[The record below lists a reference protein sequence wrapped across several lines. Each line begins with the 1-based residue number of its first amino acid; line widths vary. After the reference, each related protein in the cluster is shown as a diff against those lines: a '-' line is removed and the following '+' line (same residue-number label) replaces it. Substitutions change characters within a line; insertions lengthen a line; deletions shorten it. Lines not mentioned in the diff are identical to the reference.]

1 MKIKEISKLLGYD
14 ILGCEERDISSI
26 KYIDEAD
33 INSIA
38 VAFNKKDIEKAQ
50 SNVVLTEPKIIT
62 TEKTLI
68 YCCEPVEIAMVKISK
83 ILIKN
88 GCLIDYSL
96 PIQYKN
102 LMNNIL
108 IGENVN
114 IGEKTVVDPFVT
126 IGNDVIIGENCHI
139 ESGVH
144 IGSGT
149 VIGDNTI
156 IHSGSKISASAFY
169 HFYDENLESFVGVGK
184 VIIGNNV
191 EIGYNTTIQRGTLS
205 DTVIKDCTFI
215 GNLIDIGHDVKI
227 GTGCKI
233 VSQTGIA
240 GNVKIGNNVKI
251 FGQVGI
257 SNYVTIGNGAIVMA
271 KSIVSKNIQ
280 AYKKVSGNFGR
291 EHMEEL
297 RIQAKIRK
305 FNNE

>member
-1 MKIKEISKLLGYD
+1 MKIKDISKLLGYD
-14 ILGCEERDISSI
+14 ILGCEEIEISSI

-38 VAFNKKDIEKAQ
+38 VAFNKKDIEKTQ

-83 ILIKN
+83 ILIEN

-96 PIQYKN
+96 PIQYKH

-149 VIGDNTI
+149 VIGNNTI
-156 IHSGSKISASAFY
+156 IHSGSKISSSAFY
-169 HFYDENLESFVGVGK
+169 HFYEENLESFVGLGK

-205 DTVIKDCTFI
+205 DTVIKDSTFI

-271 KSIVSKNIQ
+271 KSLVSKNIQ
-280 AYKKVSGNFGR
+280 AYKKISGNFNR

-297 RIQAKIRK
+297 RIQSKIRK
-305 FNNE
+305 FK